1 MEKPVFEKEALLKTL
16 RENSSVEVSFVKKST
31 GQNRVMLCT
40 LNETVLAADGAS
52 VESTSERKS
61 PEHLVHV
68 YDLEASGWRSFDI
81 NTVYA
86 VSV

>member
-1 MEKPVFEKEALLKTL
+1 MTFNKDELVKTL

-31 GQNRVMLCT
+31 GENRVMLCT
-40 LNETVLAADGAS
+40 LNEDVLAADGAK
-52 VESTSERKS
+52 VDAPKPERKS

-68 YDLEASGWRSFDI
+68 YDLEKSAWRSFDI
-81 NTVYA
+81 NSVYA